1 MRKGKHLTLPVA
13 ISWIGT
19 LLQRDM
25 ARAVSQPTLCTT
37 SPFARALGA
46 LALAVVVALAL
57 PAAARAEGDPCS
69 EGNLIPNC
77 GFDSFEGSPPRQVPS
92 GWTPFVLSGDL
103 AFVQDSDTMYAA
115 PSLRMWSSGGTFTAG
130 ILTQVGGLQ
139 PGATYVAAIG
149 WGGPNAPDTFGR
161 RLGIDPTGGTDPQAP
176 SVVWG
181 PLHYGPGRHLN
192 YPGPY
197 SPGNPNL
204 SVSAVAQAPTMT
216 VFVWVEHPTSTG
228 DNLIFIDNVGLRLDP
243 SAPVATATPT
253 LVPPTDTPEPQAV
266 QQAAQ
271 PTATPTA
278 PPTVTPTAT
287 MTETPSP
294 TPTATSTPT
303 ATPTYTPS
311 PTATP
316 SPTTT
321 PTASPTLR
329 PRPTATPPSLLTQA
343 SRTTQRQP
351 TLLLLAGL
359 VSLVGAAGL
368 SGLLWINWRR

>member
-1 MRKGKHLTLPVA
+1 MPAAAGATR
-13 ISWIGT
+13 
-19 LLQRDM
+19 
-25 ARAVSQPTLCTT
+25 
-37 SPFARALGA
+37 A
-46 LALAVVVALAL
+46 LALLGLVVALLL
-57 PAAARAEGDPCS
+57 PLPARAEGDPCG

-77 GFDSFEGSPPRQVPS
+77 GFDGFEGSPPRQVPS

-103 AFVQDSDTMYAA
+103 SFVQDSDTMYAA

-161 RLGIDPTGGTDPQAP
+161 RLGIDPTGGTDPQA
-176 SVVWG
+176 STVVWG

-197 SPGNPNL
+197 SSTNPNL

-228 DNLIFIDNVGLRLDP
+228 DNLIFVDNVGLRLDS
-243 SAPVATATPT
+243 SAPVATATSTP
-253 LVPPTDTPEPQAV
+253 VPPTATPVPQVAQQPVQPTAV
-266 QQAAQ
+266 PTVP

-278 PPTVTPTAT
+278 TVTV
-287 MTETPSP
+287 TPSP
-294 TPTATSTPT
+294 TPTPTNTPT
-303 ATPTYTPS
+303 ATPTSTPS

-316 SPTTT
+316 SPTVT

-329 PRPTATPPSLLTQA
+329 PRPTATPPSLLAQA

-351 TLLLLAGL
+351 SLLLYTGV
-359 VSLVGAAGL
+359 VSLAGAAGL
-368 SGLLWINWRR
+368 SGLLWITRRR